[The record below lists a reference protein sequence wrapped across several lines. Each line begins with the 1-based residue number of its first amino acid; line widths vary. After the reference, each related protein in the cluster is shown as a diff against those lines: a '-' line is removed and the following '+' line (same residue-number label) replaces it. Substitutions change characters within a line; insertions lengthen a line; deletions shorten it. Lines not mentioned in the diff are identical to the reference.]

1 MSTTNKQCDNKNS
14 YQRHQSA
21 LLYTVKASILV
32 LRVDLFYVVDD
43 VVVQCSAEQPVL
55 ASQQSETKLKQRRRR
70 NKTFTTQHHQRLTE
84 RLQQTHQMQNARS
97 NVLKK
102 HWSDPT
108 VPLKLRPYGTVEIQ
122 LLSFSLS
129 FHFKGHFPG
138 EPGLA
143 DVYWSKGWW
152 RWWWQLNYGSY
163 KSCKAPVKSSS
174 PTNQHPVF

>member
-1 MSTTNKQCDNKNS
+1 MSSFRAIMSTTNKQCDNKNS

-84 RLQQTHQMQNARS
+84 RLKQTHQIQMHVQTFAVHEINQTS
-97 NVLKK
+97 
-102 HWSDPT
+102 
-108 VPLKLRPYGTVEIQ
+108 GTSSR
-122 LLSFSLS
+122 LLTLI
-129 FHFKGHFPG
+129 
-138 EPGLA
+138 
-143 DVYWSKGWW
+143 W
-152 RWWWQLNYGSY
+152 
-163 KSCKAPVKSSS
+163 
-174 PTNQHPVF
+174 